1 MQPYESS
8 EAAARLSEIIGRPWV
23 GDLADPWALDEMMIY
38 PTAAHRASDLRRM
51 RKVLRSAAAIAVST
65 PEAVQRLRAQLPEL
79 RGKPVVHVPNG
90 YWAPDFEGSPAPC
103 ATSSFR
109 IVHAGYLHTAM
120 GYRQRRFRAVRSFL
134 GGSLHQVD
142 ILTRS
147 HIYLL
152 EAIDRLLVERPDAAS
167 RIELVLAGVL
177 SDADRSAAMGRDYVR
192 MLGYCNHDETVR
204 LLRTADLLFLPMHN
218 LPPGIRATIVPGKTY
233 EYLASGRPILA
244 AVPDG
249 DLRDM
254 LASVDNAWIC
264 RPDDVP
270 GMMDTLQALL
280 DQSEAAQE
288 GAHGRHTSLA
298 AQYEYRALA
307 HRLTQLFDTVLVT
320 PDSRETIRAS
330 TTSLA

>member
-1 MQPYESS
+1 MQPYESA
-8 EAAARLSEIIGRPWV
+8 EAAARLSELTGRPWV
-23 GDLADPWALDEMMIY
+23 GDLTDPWALDEMMIY
-38 PTAAHRASDLRRM
+38 PTGAHRAFDLRRM
-51 RKVLRSAAAIAVST
+51 RKVLGSAAGIAMST
-65 PEAVQRLRAQLPEL
+65 PEAVQQLRAQLPEL
-79 RGKPVVHVPNG
+79 GGKPVVPVPNG
-90 YWAPDFEGSPAPC
+90 YWAPDFERPPRPRTS
-103 ATSSFR
+103 SSFR

-120 GYRQRRFRAVRSFL
+120 GYRQRRFRAVRRLL
-134 GGSLHQVD
+134 GGSIHDVD

-147 HIYLL
+147 HLYLL
-152 EAIDRLLVERPDAAS
+152 EAIDRLAGERPDDAS

-177 SDADRSAAMGRDYVR
+177 SDTDRSVAVGRDYVR
-192 MLGYCNHDETVR
+192 MLGYCDHDETVG

-244 AVPDG
+244 AVPEG

-270 GMMDTLQALL
+270 SMMDILRALL
-280 DQSEAAQE
+280 DQFESAQE
-288 GAHGRHTSLA
+288 VAHARHTSDV

-307 HRLTQLFDTVLVT
+307 DRLTQLFDRVLGE
-320 PDSRETIRAS
+320 PDSHGTIRAAAS
-330 TTSLA
+330 TLT